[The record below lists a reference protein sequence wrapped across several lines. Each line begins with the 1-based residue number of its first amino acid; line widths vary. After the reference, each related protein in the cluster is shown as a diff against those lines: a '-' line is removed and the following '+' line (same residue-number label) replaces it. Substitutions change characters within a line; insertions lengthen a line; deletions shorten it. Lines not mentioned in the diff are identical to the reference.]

1 VLHDMPIRLTH
12 AARLGGSADALGSL
26 ARPNWIAD
34 ARLSII
40 LLALP
45 LAARIVAMV
54 TARIIVPRHLWRL
67 P

>member
-1 VLHDMPIRLTH
+1 VLHDMPIRLTR
-12 AARLGGSADALGSL
+12 AARLGGSADAVGSL

-34 ARLSII
+34 ARLWLI

-45 LAARIVAMV
+45 LAARVAA
-54 TARIIVPRHLWRL
+54 TAVGRITVARHLWRL